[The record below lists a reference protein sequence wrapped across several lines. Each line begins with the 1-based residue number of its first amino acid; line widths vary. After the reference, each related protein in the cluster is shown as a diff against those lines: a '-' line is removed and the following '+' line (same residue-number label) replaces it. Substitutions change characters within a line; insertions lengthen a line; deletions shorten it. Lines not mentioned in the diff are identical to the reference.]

1 MNGMLQRIF
10 FLLILVAITGA
21 TWFISQQYP
30 HPMLDSAINT
40 LMALAI
46 LYLVFKVVLDKAVAD
61 KLDDAKLRYSFRKA
75 VSFAY
80 IVVLFIAIITIWIPN
95 PEALLVAYGLMAAG
109 IAVALSDL
117 FKNLAG
123 GIIIFFTRPFTVGDR
138 IEINKEF
145 GDVIDV
151 DLMYTTLME
160 IREWVD
166 GDQATGRLNI
176 VPNGLILTSVVNNYT
191 KDNQFIWDEITIPV
205 TYDSDW
211 KAASKLMLD
220 AVKGETGD
228 IIKQS
233 TKEFS
238 HLKEKYYLQK
248 KPAEP
253 GVFVKITD
261 NWIQLAVRY
270 MTPARSRRALHN
282 KLSNIMLNK
291 IEKSK
296 KITVA
301 SATYEIVG
309 MPEIRMKK

>member
-1 MNGMLQRIF
+1 MLQRLF
-10 FLLILVAITGA
+10 FLLVMVAVSTA
-21 TWFISQQYP
+21 AWFVSQQYP
-30 HPMLDSAINT
+30 HPMLDSAVNT
-40 LMALAI
+40 LIALSI
-46 LYLVFKVVLDKAVAD
+46 LYLIFKVVLDKAVAD
-61 KLDDAKLRYSFRKA
+61 KLEDPRLRYSFRKA

-80 IVVLFIAIITIWIPN
+80 VIVLFIAIITIWIPN

-123 GIIIFFTRPFTVGDR
+123 GIILFFTRPFSVGDR
-138 IEINKEF
+138 IELAGEF

-191 KDNQFIWDEITIPV
+191 KDNMFIWDEITIPV
-205 TYDSDW
+205 TYKSDW
-211 KAASKLMLD
+211 RAASKIMLET
-220 AVKGETGD
+220 VKNETGA

-233 TKEFS
+233 NKEYV
-238 HLKEKYYLQK
+238 HLRDKYYLQK
-248 KPAEP
+248 KPTEP
-253 GVFVKITD
+253 GVFVKLTD

-270 MTPARSRRALHN
+270 MTPARERRALHN
-282 KLSNIMLNK
+282 KLSNTMLSK

-296 KITVA
+296 NITVA

-309 MPEIRMKK
+309 LPEIKVRR

>member
-1 MNGMLQRIF
+1 MLQRIF
-10 FLLILVAITGA
+10 FLLILVAISAA
-21 TWFISQQYP
+21 TWFIAQQYP
-30 HPMLDSAINT
+30 HPMLDSAFNT
-40 LMALAI
+40 LVALAI

-80 IVVLFIAIITIWIPN
+80 IIVLFIAIITIWIPN

-123 GIIIFFTRPFTVGDR
+123 GLIIFFTRPFSVGDR
-138 IEINKEF
+138 IEIKGEF

-166 GDQATGRLNI
+166 GDQATGRLNV
-176 VPNGLILTSVVNNYT
+176 VPNGLILTAVVNNYT
-191 KDNQFIWDEITIPV
+191 KDNEFIWDEIMIPV
-205 TYDSDW
+205 TYTSDW

-220 AVKGETGD
+220 TVQKETAD
-228 IIKQS
+228 IIKRS
-233 TKEFS
+233 NKEYA
-238 HLKEKYYLQK
+238 HLKDKYYLEK

-253 GVFVKITD
+253 GVFMRVTD

-270 MTPARSRRALHN
+270 MTPARGRRALHN
-282 KLSNIMLNK
+282 KLSTMMLNK

-309 MPEIRMKK
+309 LPEIKMKK